1 MKIINWVAV
10 RKLEPRWGLFSS
22 GIVNVV
28 VMLAVFMVLWR
39 IFMDPR
45 GIFRMY
51 TPLYGYAY
59 VQWLLVSVLVTQL
72 VLRYWPL
79 QDAAFLAGR
88 HPLVKGTAFFAISVL
103 LMLFMVDG
111 VFKNFIGNLSIP
123 YFSEETLLRLKQN
136 AFNAREYSHQAITM
150 FGGLT
155 ALIIP
160 IWVLH
165 LNNWPAGELPRSGGY
180 ITSFMMILFCATI
193 GYFAL
198 YHPHL
203 GILFYPW
210 QTYAAAVPWW
220 EKFARTLHSNFNLGL
235 MMSWTAALWIIQVT
249 YEGYPFKLIEKQP
262 QRALAGIFGTLLF
275 GIILFGG
282 FHLLQEVAWGE
293 PVRGG
298 KLIGAV
304 DWRYLHSGETS
315 LFMLLISL
323 IWGFYFKNWPRQYSL
338 EMNFLIRTIIVGA
351 GTFLFYTFYYKF
363 NAGILGQQ
371 QGYSNPLQFPLAAT
385 SLIVALLLAH
395 SWFFDMWPGEKVAN
409 LAEFSAD
416 KPAAPARTKSPGV

>member
-1 MKIINWVAV
+1 MKIKDWVAA
-10 RKLEPRWGLFSS
+10 RRLEPRWGLFPS
-22 GIVNVV
+22 GIVNII

-45 GIFRMY
+45 GIYRMY

-72 VLRYWPL
+72 VVKCWPL
-79 QDAAFLAGR
+79 QNSAYLTR
-88 HPLVKGTAFFAISVL
+88 HPLVKGTGFFAISVL
-103 LMLFMVDG
+103 LMLFMVDF
-111 VFKNFIGNLSIP
+111 VFKTFIGNLAIP
-123 YFSEETLLRLKQN
+123 YFSEETLLNLKQN

-155 ALIIP
+155 ALMIP

-165 LNNWPAGELPRSGGY
+165 LNNWPAGELPRGY
-180 ITSFMMILFCATI
+180 GYLTSYVMILFFATV
-193 GYFAL
+193 GYFVL

-210 QTYAAAVPWW
+210 QTYAASVPWW
-220 EKFARTLHSNFNLGL
+220 EKFANTLHSNFILGII
-235 MMSWTAALWIIQVT
+235 MSWTAALWIVQVT

-275 GIILFGG
+275 GLILYGG
-282 FHLLQEVAWGE
+282 FHFLQEVVWGA

-304 DWRYLHSGETS
+304 DWRYLHSGETA

-323 IWGFYFKNWPRQYSL
+323 LWGFYFKNWPRRYSA
-338 EMNFLIRTIIVGA
+338 EMNFLIRTIIVGI
-351 GTFLFYTFYYKF
+351 GTFLFYLFYYSY

-395 SWFFDMWPGEKVAN
+395 SWFFDMWPGEKVRN
-409 LAEFSAD
+409 LDEFSSGQ
-416 KPAAPARTKSPGV
+416 PAPSNRSESRGA